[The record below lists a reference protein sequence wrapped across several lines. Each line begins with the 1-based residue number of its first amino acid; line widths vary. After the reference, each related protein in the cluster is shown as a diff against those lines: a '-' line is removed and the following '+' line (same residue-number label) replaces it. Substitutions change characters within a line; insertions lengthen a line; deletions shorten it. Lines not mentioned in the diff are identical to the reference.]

1 MTEAEQKLTR
11 VFIVTLNVAARSDEV
26 NWSCTDEIQT
36 AEPRRQSGTKLT
48 REQLAELGKNGRQ
61 RGADMWQ
68 AGRPRLDRMNLNNRE
83 TREAIKTQLH
93 RNSCTHLMAQDQAIW
108 PLKTGILNK

>member
-61 RGADMWQ
+61 KWTTERGRHVASWQ
-68 AGRPRLDRMNLNNRE
+68 TKVGQNEP
-83 TREAIKTQLH
+83 K
-93 RNSCTHLMAQDQAIW
+93 
-108 PLKTGILNK
+108 